1 MWEGQEIMKATPA
14 NMNIDPLPPELRK
27 QFGDDPA
34 LLRMAEYRHPEL
46 HRDRYME
53 AREEL
58 GLPEELTPREEEI
71 VAAIDD
77 YHDRFCCYD
86 EIMRESVEMAHE
98 ICAAAGWINL
108 PPEIDEHIKNI
119 WELAQKGCRIPDG
132 LG

>member
-1 MWEGQEIMKATPA
+1 MKATPA

-77 YHDRFCCYD
+77 FCDRHWCY
-86 EIMRESVEMAHE
+86 EQIMHECVEMKFE
-98 ICAAAGWINL
+98 ICEAAGWTDL
-108 PPEIDEHIKNI
+108 PPEVLARIDSI
-119 WELAQKGCRIPDG
+119 WEFAQKGCRIPDG